1 MDVLSENTTAVY
13 ALNNM
18 NSCKSLLCD
27 QEVEKIR
34 SRTIERD
41 IFITAAQKSG
51 ILSKDVDL
59 ESRIPVLGTK

>member
-1 MDVLSENTTAVY
+1 MLSENTTAVY
-13 ALNNM
+13 AINNM
-18 NSCKSLLCD
+18 NSSKSLLYD

-51 ILSKDVDL
+51 ILCKDVDL